1 MGVLLQAFFRPGD
14 KGVPCPADGD
24 EGADWWWDHLAKQ
37 THALRKA
44 GFSAVWLPPVW
55 KGASGIQSV
64 GYDPFDDYDLGSKDQ
79 RGTVPTRYGTR
90 EQLARCVAMLR
101 ANGLDVYVDLVVH
114 HRGGGSGHEGKTFR
128 YLDAQGCAGGGRF
141 PKDTSCFHGPDIP
154 QDTNVFEDISFGS
167 GLAPIHGKPHGYVL
181 NGLLA
186 STDWM
191 TRALNIQGFR
201 VDFVKGISTDFL
213 SPLLQHGALKDTF
226 AVGEFFDSNVALVH
240 RWVTNPGGMGG
251 RASAF
256 DFPLRGFLREMCN
269 NAGSFD
275 MSQLDRAGLAGIDPQ
290 HAVTFVEN
298 HDTDTGHGPILRN
311 KPQAYAYILTSE
323 GYPCVYYKDYSTDP
337 GCYGMKTIIDN
348 LVWIHEKLA
357 HGPTQRRWKDYDV
370 FAYERLGDPQLL
382 VGLNNHGAAPRT
394 ITVDTGFGQ
403 NALLHDYTGHGGD
416 VRTDDRGRVTIT
428 IPRNDGGRGYVC
440 YSRAGIDGDLATQS
454 YSVTQD
460 YEGAEDLDIKPADS
474 TQFVQV
480 CRVWVAQGKPIRAS
494 LRYDTFSW
502 TDATRLILKLTDP
515 TGTRTET
522 RTYTL
527 EAQGESLDATAAT
540 TGWYTFRVRSV
551 NPPATNPKPSYKLT
565 VTYQAPQE
573 PVVSWKPGSGGA
585 LSWPLPSAASEAP
598 RQSQENQVVSVQR
611 IAPRD
616 RQDKGQVPE
625 FLVPSSAAGIRD
637 RECK

>member
-37 THALRKA
+37 AHALRKA
-44 GFSAVWLPPVW
+44 GFTAVWLPPVC
-55 KGASGIQSV
+55 KGASGIRSV

-90 EQLARCVAMLR
+90 EQLVRCVAMLR
-101 ANGLDVYVDLVVH
+101 ANGLEVYVDLVTH

-128 YLDAQGCAGGGRF
+128 YLDAQGAAGGGRF

-167 GLAPIHGKPHGYVL
+167 GLAPIHGKPPGYVFG
-181 NGLLA
+181 GLLA
-186 STDWM
+186 SADWM

-213 SPLLQHGALKDTF
+213 PSLLQHGALKGTF
-226 AVGEFFDSNVALVH
+226 AVGEFFDGNVALVH
-240 RWVTNPGGMGG
+240 DWVTKPGGMAG

-256 DFPLRGFLREMCN
+256 DFPLRGILREMCN

-275 MSQLDRAGLAGIDPQ
+275 MSKLDRAGLAGIDPQ

-298 HDTDTGHGPILRN
+298 HDTDTGHGPIFRN
-311 KPQAYAYILTSE
+311 KAQAYAYILTSE

-337 GCYGMKTIIDN
+337 GCYGMKEILDN

-357 HGPTQRRWKDYDV
+357 NGPTQRRWKDYHV
-370 FAYERLGDPQLL
+370 FAYERLGDPHLL

-394 ITVDTGFGQ
+394 ITVDTGFGP
-403 NALLHDYTGHGGD
+403 NAILHDYTGHGGD
-416 VRTDDRGRVTIT
+416 VRTDDHGRVTIT

-440 YSRAGIDGDLATQS
+440 YSRAGIGGDFAIQG

-460 YEGAEDLDIKPADS
+460 YEGAQDLDIEPADS
-474 TQFVQV
+474 TRFVQV
-480 CRVWVAQGKPIRAS
+480 CRLWVAQGKPIRAS
-494 LRYDTFSW
+494 LLCDTSSW
-502 TDATRLILKLTDP
+502 TDATSMVLELTDP
-515 TGTRTET
+515 TGTQVASRS
-522 RTYTL
+522 YTL
-527 EAQGESLDATAAT
+527 TTAQGDALEALGVT
-540 TGWYTFRVRSV
+540 TGWYTFRIRSV
-551 NPPATNPKPSYKLT
+551 NPPAANPKPSYKLT

-573 PVVSWKPGSGGA
+573 MCP
-585 LSWPLPSAASEAP
+585 
-598 RQSQENQVVSVQR
+598 
-611 IAPRD
+611 
-616 RQDKGQVPE
+616 
-625 FLVPSSAAGIRD
+625 
-637 RECK
+637 